1 MQQTDQG
8 ANLLKVGRNP
18 GLQAENSCFPGGLR
32 INNGTMKSYPWLLS
46 LLVLLMLAVRSFA
59 APPPP
64 DEVSFKIYEAR
75 PADVIRAYVAI
86 GSVPIEVTPEVEALE
101 NRVTVVIKKE
111 KRVVAARV
119 LEAALLNQ
127 AKVEIIEMPDGSF
140 SSRLKKGAGKGTAV
154 SK

>member
-1 MQQTDQG
+1 
-8 ANLLKVGRNP
+8 
-18 GLQAENSCFPGGLR
+18 
-32 INNGTMKSYPWLLS
+32 MKLYPWLFS
-46 LLVLLMLAVRSFA
+46 FVLIFTAVVRVSA

-75 PADVIRAYVAI
+75 PADVIRAFVAI

-119 LEAALLNQ
+119 LEAALLKQ
-127 AKVEIIEMPDGSF
+127 AKVEIIERSDGSF
-140 SSRLKKGAGKGTAV
+140 TTRLNKTAEKTAPD